1 MDPVIEPSKKAFPEW
16 REGAVF
22 DARLLRGR
30 GDVRDREIRRL
41 GQAVE
46 RWGFFELQNH
56 GIDPQCR
63 QELFAAQRAFF
74 ALPDAQKRRLQR
86 TALNARG
93 YNPGELTKNRLDAKE
108 IFDVGHKPD
117 PLAADDALSNR
128 VVDGWNQMPEEGAI
142 RDPIWRWFNVCEPL
156 AIEVYGWLLQALGAS
171 DALGAHTD
179 QHTSFL
185 RLNAYSDAQQ
195 KNSRKQSVEDED
207 PDLMDPLGIH
217 RHTDAGLLTLLVE
230 DGHHALQVL
239 HAGQWRMIEPSA
251 NAFIVNTGDMLQVLS
266 NDRFIAPEHRVLA
279 SVEGQYRLSAA
290 YFFNPP
296 YDQIIQALPA
306 NDKDATLDAP
316 RYQSFTWE
324 TFRRRRGAGDYED
337 LGEEIQ
343 ISHYRVPG
351 RDRAKF

>member
-117 PLAADDALSNR
+117 PLAADDALVQSGRGRLESNAR
-128 VVDGWNQMPEEGAI
+128 GGRHKGADMALVQ
-142 RDPIWRWFNVCEPL
+142 RLCEPL

-171 DALGAHTD
+171 DALGCAH
-179 QHTSFL
+179 
-185 RLNAYSDAQQ
+185 
-195 KNSRKQSVEDED
+195 
-207 PDLMDPLGIH
+207 
-217 RHTDAGLLTLLVE
+217 
-230 DGHHALQVL
+230 
-239 HAGQWRMIEPSA
+239 
-251 NAFIVNTGDMLQVLS
+251 
-266 NDRFIAPEHRVLA
+266 
-279 SVEGQYRLSAA
+279 
-290 YFFNPP
+290 
-296 YDQIIQALPA
+296 
-306 NDKDATLDAP
+306 
-316 RYQSFTWE
+316 
-324 TFRRRRGAGDYED
+324 
-337 LGEEIQ
+337 
-343 ISHYRVPG
+343 
-351 RDRAKF
+351 